1 MESMIGL
8 DPYKNF
14 VFGMIQASG
23 SLDSVYKMDALE
35 NK

>member
-1 MESMIGL
+1 MIGL
-8 DPYKNF
+8 DRDKKF

-23 SLDSVYKMDALE
+23 SLDSVYKMDALD

>member
-1 MESMIGL
+1 MIGL
-8 DPYKNF
+8 DRDQHF

-23 SLDSVYKMDALE
+23 SLDSVYKMDALD